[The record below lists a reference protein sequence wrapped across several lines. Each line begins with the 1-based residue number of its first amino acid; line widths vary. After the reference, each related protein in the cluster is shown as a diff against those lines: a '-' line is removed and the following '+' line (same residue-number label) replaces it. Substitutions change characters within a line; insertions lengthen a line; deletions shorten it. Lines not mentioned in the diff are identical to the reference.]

1 MLNILKSIP
10 GVCKAGLEHL
20 QQKVHLAIADTGHEK
35 DASGSKSQVRSG
47 ENLGF

>member
-20 QQKVHLAIADTGHEK
+20 QQKLRLIIAHTGDEK
-35 DASGSKSQVRSG
+35 DASGSKFQVRSG